1 DRSDYAPGATAAL
14 TGASWQ
20 PGEAVHIEVTDAS
33 GGTWNYS
40 TNVNANSSGAFTT
53 QFQLSSTAIATDL
66 ATPTGLLSGTAT
78 TSFTDAEQQELNQ
91 CQNGGIG
98 KPLVA
103 CQNSAW
109 ANGNAGKSNS
119 HWAEDEFIPY
129 RAVLKELNAGTH
141 TLVVSYDTVFGEK
154 HALDYLGSF
163 DATETTSEEGTELHA
178 NKNNPCLDIF
188 TGLEAEKCKPKEP
201 AAKREIPSPTLK
213 NCGKSSGSAPE
224 PIPGLDP
231 EHERLMKLFGPAL
244 SKIESISYGKE
255 EEGEEEGKKKC
266 AQL

>member
-1 DRSDYAPGATAAL
+1 MRRVGGLFGGVCRASWDGRSSRGFRVMRSGTLAVRASSPRGRARLGFALAALLACALVGLFVAGPSQAAIFGGSGPGPTITSDRSDYAPGATATL

-53 QFQLSSTAIATDL
+53 QFQLSSTAIATYL
-66 ATPTGLLSGTAT
+66 VTATGLLSGTAT

-103 CQNSAW
+103 GQNSPW

-119 HWAEDEFIPY
+119 HWAEAEFTPY
-129 RAVLKELNAGTH
+129 RAVPKEPTAGTH
-141 TLVVSYDTVFGEK
+141 NHVATTHQVF
-154 HALDYLGSF
+154 
-163 DATETTSEEGTELHA
+163 T
-178 NKNNPCLDIF
+178 
-188 TGLEAEKCKPKEP
+188 
-201 AAKREIPSPTLK
+201 
-213 NCGKSSGSAPE
+213 
-224 PIPGLDP
+224 
-231 EHERLMKLFGPAL
+231 
-244 SKIESISYGKE
+244 
-255 EEGEEEGKKKC
+255 
-266 AQL
+266 